1 MNGKA
6 AELVISE
13 AVCFFTRTGI
23 PYHEKDNISTP
34 ALYINIYKLQNK
46 KASGNFR
53 RLFFISTARVVISA
67 EQSFLL
73 QNVWD

>member
-23 PYHEKDNISTP
+23 PCHEKDNISTP

-46 KASGNFR
+46 KPPEISGG
-53 RLFFISTARVVISA
+53 FFHIDCKSRYIC
-67 EQSFLL
+67 
-73 QNVWD
+73 

>member
-13 AVCFFTRTGI
+13 AVCFYPHRNTMSR
-23 PYHEKDNISTP
+23 KDNISTP
-34 ALYINIYKLQNK
+34 ALYIIYTSSKIK
-46 KASGNFR
+46 KPLEIR
-53 RLFFISTARVVISA
+53 RLFSYRLHRVVISA

-73 QNVWD
+73 QSVWD

>member
-23 PYHEKDNISTP
+23 PCHEKDNISTP
-34 ALYINIYKLQNK
+34 ALYIIYTSSKIK
-46 KASGNFR
+46 KASGNPEA
-53 RLFFISTARVVISA
+53 FFHIDCKSRYIC
-67 EQSFLL
+67 
-73 QNVWD
+73 